1 MDFAV
6 PSLTRSLKQDRVH
19 KPVDPGI
26 SSDRRTSLTSN
37 LCFQEKRSGLGNK
50 TKRNDPL
57 YCKIWIPSLKSLYG
71 VLDRA
76 EVAWLFR
83 SFKQKKRSIFWELSA
98 VTIVNHRYFV
108 HLCKF
113 ESFNDYFTISTN
125 PGGIKRWPA
134 WNKLHQSWIIW
145 IKFHGRHS
153 LFHDWL
159 FCLLTSQAFYERPPK
174 GEETEEQCALLKQR
188 AGWGSYNLGQN
199 KWKT

>member
-1 MDFAV
+1 MDFAI
-6 PSLTRSLKQDRVH
+6 PLLTRSLKQDRVH

-37 LCFQEKRSGLGNK
+37 LCFQEKISGLGNK

-83 SFKQKKRSIFWELSA
+83 SFKQKKRSIFCELSA
-98 VTIVNHRYFV
+98 VTIVNHSYFV

-125 PGGIKRWPA
+125 PGGIKRRSA
-134 WNKLHQSWIIW
+134 WNKLHQSWILW

-153 LFHDWL
+153 LFHNWL
-159 FCLLTSQAFYERPPK
+159 FCLLTPRPSTNDLRK
-174 GEETEEQCALLKQR
+174 EKKLRNSVCFR
-188 AGWGSYNLGQN
+188 SSGWG
-199 KWKT
+199 